1 MEVLIRK
8 GAGVRGEVNESALK
22 VVAESVFLVYLSKT
36 AWSSSRLSMDYTLLD
51 DLLEEAKKRDTPSAC
66 PV

>member
-36 AWSSSRLSMDYTLLD
+36 AWSSSQLSMDYTLLD
-51 DLLEEAKKRDTPSAC
+51 NLLQEAKKRDTPSVC